1 MVTLQHLAVNALVQ
15 SGCKYDGSDVIVE
28 DVVFEVDQLRTGIHL
43 EIGKLKDEYKL
54 LQITKTEQSYSGTTK
69 IFDRL
74 KADISVEL
82 FDEFTYS
89 YTTTLDEVKWKEYFH
104 CIYDQVVPEDM
115 IPYNNR
121 IWEILPPPPED
132 LDANSHGWRLINSIK
147 TKFAQLRAEGDK
159 ATPLNEILQE
169 QFELGKEMIK
179 LKKKIL
185 HKGDILNI
193 YNGII
198 EWSMH

>member
-15 SGCKYDGSDVIVE
+15 GGCKYDGSDVIVE
-28 DVVFEVDQLRTGIHL
+28 DVVFEVDQLRAGIHL

-69 IFDRL
+69 LFDRL
-74 KADISVEL
+74 KAEISVEL

-104 CIYDQVVPEDM
+104 CIYDQVIPEDM
-115 IPYNNR
+115 LPYNNR

-132 LDANSHGWRLINSIK
+132 LDANSHGWRLIKSIK

-159 ATPLNEILQE
+159 ATPLKEILQE

-179 LKKKIL
+179 LKKKII
-185 HKGDILNI
+185 HKGDILSI